1 MTPAVG
7 SIVANRF
14 ELVRELGRGAM
25 GTVWLAEHL
34 TLGVRCAVKF
44 MSIEAKTDPEFSANY
59 LARFEFEARAIAQL
73 GSTNVVRIIDY
84 DTHEGVPFIA
94 MECLQGEDLA
104 SRLARVGRLDPA
116 STYRI
121 VSQVAN
127 GLARAHA
134 AGIVHRDLKPENIF
148 LAQDDDAEVAKL
160 LDFGVAKLTGLAAC
174 EALTSA
180 TQAGTLIGTPF
191 YMSPEQA
198 RGLDEIDHRADLWS
212 LGVIAFEC
220 LTGRLPFQSPAL
232 GDLFAKI
239 IFEALPVP
247 SQVDPACTPAFD
259 RWWERA
265 AARDPRDRFGGAKE
279 LADALG
285 RALGVLA
292 TPRDDVTTLVS
303 ARSHEIVAPARM
315 RPRTRRSKFLVA
327 GAVVALAPL
336 VVTLFS
342 GAMDARS
349 ARGATRAQN
358 TDRVTTSAAPASAS
372 LPPPAA
378 HVTPVVVSGPPAPL
392 SEPPAAPVVLRM
404 ATANRGGAERAT
416 LSRPTTAAPRQPAAA
431 TASAPDDVDFGI

>member
-1 MTPAVG
+1 
-7 SIVANRF
+7 
-14 ELVRELGRGAM
+14 
-25 GTVWLAEHL
+25 
-34 TLGVRCAVKF
+34 
-44 MSIEAKTDPEFSANY
+44 
-59 LARFEFEARAIAQL
+59 
-73 GSTNVVRIIDY
+73 
-84 DTHEGVPFIA
+84 
-94 MECLQGEDLA
+94 
-104 SRLARVGRLDPA
+104 
-116 STYRI
+116 
-121 VSQVAN
+121 
-127 GLARAHA
+127 
-134 AGIVHRDLKPENIF
+134 
-148 LAQDDDAEVAKL
+148 
-160 LDFGVAKLTGLAAC
+160 
-174 EALTSA
+174 
-180 TQAGTLIGTPF
+180 
-191 YMSPEQA
+191 MSPEQA

-212 LGVIAFEC
+212 LAVIAFEC
-220 LTGRLPFQSPAL
+220 LTGRLPFESPAL

-259 RWWERA
+259 RWWARA
-265 AARDPRDRFGGAKE
+265 AARDPRDRFAGAKE

-303 ARSHEIVAPARM
+303 ARSHEIVRPARM

-416 LSRPTTAAPRQPAAA
+416 LSRPTAAAPRQPAAA
-431 TASAPDDVDFGI
+431 TASPPDDVDFGI